1 MGEPATAAGLALAVA
16 PLIISA
22 LENYQNVFE
31 PFIIFRKKYKEEVK
45 RFQDLLRVQKQTFY
59 NECGFLLDDIEGA
72 GYDMVDNRSHW
83 RWQDPELEIKL
94 RSRLDDNYDACVAA
108 VRRVRTI
115 LDEILDETKT
125 LEILQQK
132 KVSFIHSRHRTIWCD
147 GNIPPIS

>member
-1 MGEPATAAGLALAVA
+1 MGEPATAAGLALAVV

-31 PFIIFRKKYKEEVK
+31 PFIIFKKKYKEEVK
-45 RFQDLLRVQKQTFY
+45 RFQDLLRVQNQTFC
-59 NECGFLLDDIEGA
+59 NECGFLLDGIAGA
-72 GYDMVDNRSHW
+72 GYDMVDNRDHW

-94 RSRLDDNYDACVAA
+94 RSRLDKNYDACVAA
-108 VRRVRTI
+108 VRRVRVI

-132 KVSFIHSRHRTIWCD
+132 KVSFIHTLKTSDSLVLR
-147 GNIPPIS
+147 